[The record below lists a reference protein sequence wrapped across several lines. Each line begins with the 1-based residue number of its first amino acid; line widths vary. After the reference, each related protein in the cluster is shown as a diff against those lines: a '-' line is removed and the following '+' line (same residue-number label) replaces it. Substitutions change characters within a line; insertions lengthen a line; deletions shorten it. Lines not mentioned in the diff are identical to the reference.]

1 MPWWDTYF
9 NELYL
14 RMFETILT
22 PDRTA
27 QEVAGVLGVLDL
39 KPGVRILDLCC
50 GQGRHAVSLA
60 QAGFR
65 MTGLDRS
72 SYVLGKAQQAAL
84 EAGVE
89 VQWVR
94 GDMRWLPWQ
103 GQFDACVN
111 LFTAFGY
118 FQDEA
123 ENEQVLHQVC
133 QTLKPG
139 GLFLLDVSN
148 RDYCLLHLWPNT
160 WRQDGQGVILEE
172 SWFDPITCR
181 LTMTFTC
188 VVEEKKESL
197 THSVRYYTAPELA
210 GMLTRAGLLPIAYYG
225 DFDGRPLEL
234 YSKRLIIL
242 AQKPRDV
249 RKERMGER

>member
-1 MPWWDTYF
+1 MLRTAFSVSVKTVDLRRGTMPWWELYF

-14 RMFETILT
+14 RMLETILT

-27 QEVAGVLGVLDL
+27 QEVAGALGVLDL

-50 GQGRHAVSLA
+50 GQGRHAVPLA
-60 QAGFR
+60 QAGYR

-72 SYVLGKAQQAAL
+72 SYLLGKGQHAAQ

-103 GQFDACVN
+103 SQ
-111 LFTAFGY
+111 
-118 FQDEA
+118 
-123 ENEQVLHQVC
+123 
-133 QTLKPG
+133 
-139 GLFLLDVSN
+139 
-148 RDYCLLHLWPNT
+148 
-160 WRQDGQGVILEE
+160 
-172 SWFDPITCR
+172 FDPITCHLAMT
-181 LTMTFTC
+181 LTW
-188 VVEEKKESL
+188 VGEGAKESL
-197 THSVRYYTAPELA
+197 THSVRQYTTPELA
-210 GMLTRAGLLPIAYYG
+210 GMLRRAGLLPIAYYG
-225 DFDGRPLEL
+225 DFDGSPFEL

-249 RKERMGER
+249 RKERMGEK